1 MKLLVVNPGAS
12 YSTADVDAGVR
23 YGLQRQAVDVSRYRL
38 TERIERSQRWLYA
51 TWRRA
56 RRTQPTITKPTIA
69 DVFYLAG
76 VGCIERALRL
86 DVDAVLVISAMFLHP
101 DVVILL
107 RRARLPVFALFT
119 ETPYDLPQELKIAAL
134 VSGCWTNERSSV
146 DAFRHVNPCSGYL
159 PHAWHP
165 DRHTPGLHDGDETVP
180 AHDVV
185 FVGSGF
191 PERVAW
197 LSAIDWDGI
206 DLGLYGHWQLKANHP
221 LRKFVRPGVVD
232 NRVTAALYRRARVGL
247 NLYREAHGAQSLNP
261 RAYELAACGV
271 PYVSQPRSESRELFG
286 DVVPLVQTP
295 ADASYIIRSLLNDPI
310 RRARI
315 AAELPALVA
324 RHSWADRIHLLLNDI
339 SGAIAAGQA
348 A

>member
-1 MKLLVVNPGAS
+1 MKVLVVNPGAS

-23 YGLQRQAVDVSRYRL
+23 FGMAHHGIEVSRYRL
-38 TERIERSQRWLYA
+38 TERIERSQRWLYSS
-51 TWRRA
+51 WRRA
-56 RRTQPTITKPTIA
+56 RRTHPTVTKPTTA

-107 RRARLPVFALFT
+107 RRARLKVFALFT
-119 ETPYDLPQELKIAAL
+119 ESPYDLAQELKIAAL
-134 VSGCWTNERSSV
+134 VSGCWTNERASV

-165 DRHTPGLHDGDETVP
+165 DRHRPGLQEGDQQVP

-197 LSAIDWDGI
+197 LSAVDWDGI

-221 LRKFVRPGVVD
+221 LRKFVRPGVID
-232 NRVTAALYRRARVGL
+232 NTAAAALYRRSRIGL
-247 NLYREAHGAQSLNP
+247 NLYRTAAGAQSLNP

-271 PYVSQPRSESRELFG
+271 PYVSQPRQESREIFG
-286 DVVPLVQTP
+286 DTVPLVQTP
-295 ADASYIIRSLLNDPI
+295 ADATYIIRSLLNDPM
-310 RRARI
+310 RLERI
-315 AAELPALVA
+315 AAELPVLVA
-324 RHSWADRIHLLLNDI
+324 RHSWADRITLLLADV
-339 SGAIAAGQA
+339 SSAVAATA
-348 A
+348 AA